1 MSRLRDLLIK
11 RRSEVTLFPE
21 VYYDIEKQGTTN
33 QDAIKDKLID
43 FSGNGNHG
51 QLNNFAFNGS
61 DGWKDKYLQFDATKR
76 TNVTIP
82 NLKGF
87 KTVFLDVDK
96 GEEIDTLLY
105 DQRIAW
111 VAIGLAIWNASD
123 SIAYADRNIG
133 GLNYINGVLNTTIK
147 CNDLTTRH
155 LITLVNDIDI
165 ETNAKD
171 PTFGKGNKEQ
181 PQVYDSS
188 MKFYKFLGF
197 KEVLSE
203 KQIQMVIKR
212 YNLNV

>member
-1 MSRLRDLLIK
+1 MNNIRENTTPL
-11 RRSEVTLFPE
+11 PQ
-21 VYYDIEKQGTTN
+21 VYYNVEKQGTTN
-33 QDAIKDKLID
+33 QDTTKDKLID

-51 QLNNFAFNGS
+51 QLNNFTFDGS
-61 DGWKDKYLQFDATKR
+61 DGWSEESPKYLQFDASKR

-96 GEEIDTLLY
+96 GEEINTLLY
-105 DQRIAW
+105 DQRISQN
-111 VAIGLAIWNASD
+111 IIPLAIWNESG
-123 SIAYADRNIG
+123 SLAYETRNAN

-165 ETNAKD
+165 ETEAEN
-171 PTFGKGNKEQ
+171 PIFGKGNKDQ
-181 PQVYDSS
+181 DQVYNSS

-197 KEVLSE
+197 KETLSE
-203 KQIQMVIKR
+203 KQIQMVIDR